1 MADQGGSGGIGSH
14 MPTHRRQ
21 DSAAADEPIPA
32 ETTTETRNPET
43 SPEKQAFSPP
53 PPQDLPRGSIGGESN
68 AGGPTL
74 GRIAPVRFPSN
85 SSSSG
90 SDVGEQ
96 DGAPSPSPVQ
106 PPAAVSRPPPKKP
119 SFGPSVEPPVTK
131 ATLSELDV
139 HKIVHNPKL
148 RHDINFDHD
157 LHFRPNLDGDKGR
170 KKTEKANQFWKMFQD
185 QLILFVTDRDSFRR
199 QYGNGDNW
207 CLPTLLMAVR
217 DIIQTL
223 VPQRDRDMLNEGLDV
238 KQLMQEFN
246 HGVADL
252 ERLAQSLSSVLKQ
265 HCAPM
270 RDDWVDEMYQQ
281 LSRGN
286 RNNDTDE
293 LIKGMRSLLSVL
305 EAMKLD
311 VANHQI
317 RCLRPV
323 LIEDTV
329 NFEQRFFCKRIQ
341 ACRFD
346 TSRAAAWYIESQ
358 RVGVP
363 DLHQRELGDMS
374 VFFQA
379 FTKLLLPSA
388 STEKFPSTFLFDEE
402 RIVKIRAD
410 VYDCIALEI
419 CMRKYEELSRVSE
432 TISNMSHI
440 NSRLSPFSS
449 GGSARSSR
457 SSGDFGFGIP
467 PTPTSTRP
475 SSFVNSDRGST
486 HSSPRNSSL
495 FGYQTALAAGP
506 RAEKL
511 YESFLD
517 IVNTAPPT
525 SRTTKKWQ
533 ELAPMLAVQIIRTV
547 EAPYTGGFEEQ
558 LVEAV
563 TNVQG
568 AIFREVE
575 AAVHK
580 RLLDAVA
587 QSVGSLRDLNGVSLI
602 SAVSRIQGVMGN
614 WSQAR
619 SRTARQKR
627 NNPDLRADGGVAD
640 MALRLAHIGLLH
652 FRVWGPILY
661 SRLTVQAEDE
671 DEDVIMT

>member
-21 DSAAADEPIPA
+21 DSGAADEPIPA

-53 PPQDLPRGSIGGESN
+53 PPQDLPRGESS

-85 SSSSG
+85 SSNSG

-96 DGAPSPSPVQ
+96 DGAASPSPAQ
-106 PPAAVSRPPPKKP
+106 PTAPLSRPPPKKP
-119 SFGPSVEPPVTK
+119 SFAAVIEPPVTK

-139 HKIVHNPKL
+139 HKILHNPKL

-170 KKTEKANQFWKMFQD
+170 KKTEKANQFWKMFQE

-199 QYGNGDNW
+199 QHGNGDNW
-207 CLPTLLMAVR
+207 CLPTLLMAVK

-223 VPQRDRDMLNEGLDV
+223 VPQRDRNMLNEGLDV

-286 RNNDTDE
+286 RNDDTDE

-317 RCLRPV
+317 RCLRPM

-329 NFEQRFFCKRIQ
+329 SFEQRFFCKRIH
-341 ACRFD
+341 AGKLD
-346 TSRAAAWYIESQ
+346 TSRAAAWYMESQ
-358 RVGVP
+358 RLSTP
-363 DLHQRELGDMS
+363 NLHTREFGDMS

-379 FTKLLLPSA
+379 FTKMLLPS
-388 STEKFPSTFLFDEE
+388 STMDKFPSTFLFDEE
-402 RIVKIRAD
+402 RIVKVRAD
-410 VYDCIALEI
+410 LYDCIALEI

-432 TISNMSHI
+432 TMWHI
-440 NSRLSPFSS
+440 NRRLSPLSS
-449 GGSARSSR
+449 EGSARSSR
-457 SSGDFGFGIP
+457 SSGDFGV
-467 PTPTSTRP
+467 PTPASSRP
-475 SSFVNSDRGST
+475 SSFVHSDRGSMN
-486 HSSPRNSSL
+486 SSPRNSGL
-495 FGYQTALAAGP
+495 FGYQPAVTAGP

-517 IVNTAPPT
+517 IVNTAPAA
-525 SRTTKKWQ
+525 SQTTKKWK

-547 EAPYTGGFEEQ
+547 EEPYTGAFDDQ
-558 LVEAV
+558 LTEAV
-563 TNVQG
+563 TNVHG

-580 RLLDAVA
+580 RLIDALA
-587 QSVGSLRDLNGVSLI
+587 QSVGSLRNLSGVSLI
-602 SAVSRIQGVMGN
+602 TAVSRLQGVMGS

-661 SRLTVQAEDE
+661 SRLTIQAEE